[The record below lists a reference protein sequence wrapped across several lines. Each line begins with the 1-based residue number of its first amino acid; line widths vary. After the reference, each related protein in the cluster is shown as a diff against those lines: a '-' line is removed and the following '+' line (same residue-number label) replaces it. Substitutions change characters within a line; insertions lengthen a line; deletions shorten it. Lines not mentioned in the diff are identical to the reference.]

1 MPRPR
6 VAANYVGTGIGAVL
20 GGLLLAPI
28 AVGVAAG
35 ALVGSAANPTRPLP
49 LDAALVRFITDRGL
63 KFGGFQRLRWNSVRV
78 VFGHGANFYYVD
90 ALVSPNR
97 ASFPSVEAVEDAL
110 YDDATS
116 KIEERAR
123 NLVFR

>member
-1 MPRPR
+1 M
-6 VAANYVGTGIGAVL
+6 
-20 GGLLLAPI
+20 API